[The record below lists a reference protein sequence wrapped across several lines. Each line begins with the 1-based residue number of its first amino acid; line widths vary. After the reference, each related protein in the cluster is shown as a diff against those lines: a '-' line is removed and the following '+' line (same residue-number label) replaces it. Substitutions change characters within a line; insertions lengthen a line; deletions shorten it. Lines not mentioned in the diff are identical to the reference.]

1 VWLRKLEKAW
11 LLILILEFAFFIRA
25 YGVSF
30 GLPYIY
36 EADAHVYI
44 DRAVG
49 FLRRGDWNPHW
60 FGNPASIL
68 MYLLA
73 ALYALYFII
82 AKSFGFFNDMGVFTY
97 YLIVNPT
104 YSYLTGRGLMVF
116 FGTLSVLIT
125 YKIGKKIFDKKV
137 GLIAAFLFAVI
148 PMHVASSKII
158 RTDVMATFFILLSF
172 LYCIDIL
179 EEDNLHGYIMAGVF
193 AGLAVATKYPAALV
207 ILMTVIARMMRKGQ
221 TLFTDTM
228 GHGTNVS
235 LSEGWMFTYVIAATF
250 AGLATATKYPA
261 ALVILMI
268 VIVRI
273 MRKGQTLPRENIGY
287 GRGAPILEGWMLF
300 ILGLWLTI
308 FGIRFSYAFIPEII
322 PIHFPLDLTQRF
334 LSLFKITPKMLVISG
349 ISLIMISLV
358 PGRFVQSF
366 RNFLRNS
373 LLNTKV
379 ILALVVSMG
388 LFFMVTPFFLLD
400 LSTAYDTIRWEVT
413 EIHLGTERLPLVQN
427 YGWYLENYLLHPE
440 GVGILVNAVA
450 ICGALYIIWK
460 KNRKA
465 YILLVFFLIY
475 FLSIAGFLGRRLH
488 WTMPIFS
495 LSAILAGVFIAKAAG
510 YALDRTGLGRY
521 ANLIL
526 VISVLLI
533 ASPSTVRA
541 IYQDYQLTQKDTRTY
556 AKEWVEQ
563 NLPKGSKIGKEGS
576 TGPVDRNLF
585 RITEKFTLSH
595 EDLQYY
601 VEKGFDFLL
610 VSDVKYGR
618 YFNDSKKYPHN
629 VRFYRTLFKQGKLL
643 KEFKPSFTRPG
654 PTIKIFDIRG
664 FHQSSSAGDSG
675 KWQANPSNLVMMIG
689 GSTTLPE
696 STAAADLRDY
706 IASKTGVTPSIV
718 TDTYTGSKQIISIG
732 MPTTSSEI
740 SSFVGTKS
748 LPKYDGYTI
757 DIPSSGKIHVSS
769 KTYGRGVVYGVY
781 HLMHLMKFSGDKIVL
796 EPANLCEEPDFKV
809 RRLHVNNDVLN
820 AMFMEDTYK
829 VLVRYPY
836 RFTGFY
842 EYQAYRDGA
851 VAAAEYL
858 KDRGLDFYDGDLYGE
873 YIDWVDPPEH
883 NETIE
888 GWKSCIRRQLDQD
901 SINHYITGYLGSSW
915 EPWYQDLDYQG
926 FMRAT
931 YDVAK
936 GEYRKKVSLRCLV
949 DSAWNFDNLDR
960 QWDQWIRDLNALPFS
975 DFQIQAYSDFA
986 GLANWNPVN
995 GQLAPILNN
1004 STVTKGEKIAE
1015 FKIFDDLI
1023 HGGRAAPKLWLQ
1035 ASDPI
1040 PQNIAIF
1047 WKERFVRHKNNG
1059 VKGVSVMLGKEY
1071 KAENRNAFIVN
1082 DEINL
1087 SSLYAFGS
1095 LAWDT
1100 NQDVENDV
1108 LYAWA
1113 KDKYGPEA
1121 APHIARYLVNTY
1133 EAFLYQVYKMDY
1145 TGADITQAVFGT
1157 WPHNITTNPELHPR
1171 AKTAKDEMYY
1181 CLYAVKPYLSALV
1194 YNEYLTRTDKLCKF
1208 LTDNSGG
1215 YTPPPQSNIK

>member
-1 VWLRKLEKAW
+1 VLLRKLEKYW
-11 LLILILEFAFFIRA
+11 LLIIILEFAFFLRA
-25 YGVSF
+25 YGMSF

-36 EADAHVYI
+36 EADAQVYV
-44 DRAVG
+44 DRAVR
-49 FLRRGDWNPHW
+49 FLRTGDWNPYW

-73 ALYALYFII
+73 ALYALYFMVC
-82 AKSFGFFNDMGVFTY
+82 KSFGFFDDMGVFTY

-104 YSYLTGRGLMVF
+104 YSYLIGRGLMVF
-116 FGTLSVLIT
+116 FGTLSTLIT

-148 PMHVASSKII
+148 PMHAAASKIV
-158 RTDVMATFFILLSF
+158 RTDIMVTFFILLSF
-172 LYCIDIL
+172 LYCIHIV
-179 EEDNLHGYIMAGVF
+179 EENNLHGYIMAGVF
-193 AGLAVATKYPAALV
+193 AGLATATKYPAALV
-207 ILMTVIARMMRKGQ
+207 ILMIVVARIIRKGR
-221 TLFTDTM
+221 TLFTDTT
-228 GHGTNVS
+228 GHGTSVS
-235 LSEGWMFTYVIAATF
+235 LLESWMFTYIITAIF

-268 VIVRI
+268 VIAGI
-273 MRKGQTLPRENIGY
+273 MRKGQTLFRDTTGH
-287 GRGAPILEGWMLF
+287 GTSAPILEGWALF
-300 ILGLWLTI
+300 ILGMWLTI
-308 FGIRFSYAFIPEII
+308 FGMRFSYAFIPEII
-322 PIHFPLDLTQRF
+322 PIYFPLDLTQRF
-334 LSLFKITPKMLVISG
+334 LSLFKITPKWVIVSG
-349 ISLIMISLV
+349 ISLVIISLL
-358 PGRFVQSF
+358 PGRFVRAF
-366 RNFLRNS
+366 RTFLRNS
-373 LLNTKV
+373 LLNSKV
-379 ILALVVSMG
+379 ILALVVSTG
-388 LFFMVTPFFLLD
+388 FFFMATPFFLLE
-400 LSTAYDTIRWEVT
+400 LSTAYDTIHFEVT
-413 EIHLGTERLPLVQN
+413 QTHLGTERLPLLQN
-427 YGWYLENYLLHPE
+427 YGWYLQNYLLNPE
-440 GVGILVNAVA
+440 GVGLLVNVAA

-460 KNRKA
+460 KKRKA
-465 YILLVFFLIY
+465 YTLLVFFLIY
-475 FLSIAGFLGRRLH
+475 FLSIAGFLGRAFH

-495 LSAILAGVFIAKAAG
+495 LSAILAGVFIVKAAS
-510 YALDRTGLGRY
+510 YVLDRMDLGRH
-521 ANLIL
+521 ANLIMA
-526 VISVLLI
+526 ISVLVI

-541 IYQDYQLTQKDTRTY
+541 ICQDYQLTQKDTRAY

-563 NLPKGSKIGKEGS
+563 NLPQGSKIGQEGC
-576 TGPVDRNLF
+576 TGLHLDRNLF
-585 RITEKFTLSH
+585 QITEKFTLSY

-610 VSDVKYGR
+610 VSDARYGR
-618 YFNDSKKYPHN
+618 CFSDSKKYPHN

-643 KEFKPSFTRPG
+643 KEFRPSFTRPG

-664 FHQSSSAGDSG
+664 LDRSSSGDSG
-675 KWQANPSNLVMMIG
+675 KWQVDPSNLVIMK
-689 GSTTLPE
+689 GSSATLPE
-696 STAAADLRDY
+696 STAATDLKNY
-706 IASKTGVTPSIV
+706 IASKIGITPSIV
-718 TDTYTGSKQIISIG
+718 TDRYTGSKQIISIG
-732 MPTTSSEI
+732 TPTTSSEI
-740 SSFVGTKS
+740 SSFGGSKS

-757 DIPSSGKIHVSS
+757 DIPSSGKIHISS
-769 KTYGRGVVYGVY
+769 KTYGRGVVYGVH
-781 HLMHLMKFSGDKIVL
+781 HLIYLMRISEGKITLDPVHLY
-796 EPANLCEEPDFKV
+796 EEPDFKV

-829 VLVRYPY
+829 VLAKYPY

-842 EYQAYRDGA
+842 EYQVYRDGA

-858 KDRGLDFYDGDLYGE
+858 KVRGLDFYDADLYGE
-873 YIDWVDPPEH
+873 YIDWVNPPEH

-888 GWKSCIRRQLDQD
+888 GWKSCIRRQFDQN
-901 SINHYITGYLGSSW
+901 SINHCITGYLGSSW
-915 EPWYQDLDYQG
+915 EPWYRDLDYQG

-936 GEYRKKVSLRCLV
+936 GEYGKEVILRCLV
-949 DSAWNFDNLDR
+949 DHAWNFHNLDG

-995 GQLAPILNN
+995 GRLSPILND

-1023 HGGRAAPKLWLQ
+1023 HTGRSAPDLWPQ

-1095 LAWDT
+1095 LAWHT
-1100 NQDVENDV
+1100 NQDVENEV

-1113 KDKYGPEA
+1113 KDKYGSEA
-1121 APHIARYLVNTY
+1121 APHIAHYLVNTY

-1157 WPHNITTNPELHPR
+1157 WPHNVTTNPELHPR
-1171 AKTAKDEMYY
+1171 AKTAMDEMYY
-1181 CLYAVKPYLSALV
+1181 SLHAVKPYLSASV
-1194 YNEYLTRTDKLCKF
+1194 YNEYVTRTDKLCKF
-1208 LTDNSGG
+1208 LTDNSDG
-1215 YTPPPQSNIK
+1215 YTPPPQINVK